1 MSNSIRFQVVLA
13 FFIAT
18 IIAPVFIPFLRRLK
32 FGQAIREEGPQSH
45 RKKSGTPTM
54 GGIIFITS
62 IIVTIIVSTLFTNH
76 LNLTVD
82 LMMLL
87 LTLIGFGSIGFIDDF
102 IIVVRKNNEGLK
114 PKQKLLAQSLL
125 AAIFFYMFLMNGY
138 STELSFFNIF
148 AIELYWVF
156 GLFILFW
163 MVGFSNAVNL
173 TDGLDGLCGG
183 VSVIVFSSF
192 GMIAVAQQQVDV
204 ALFCFTVVGALLG
217 FLVFNLNPAKVFM
230 GDTGSLALGAA
241 VAAVSILLKQ
251 ELLLAVVGLVYVIE
265 TLSVIIQVL
274 YYKRTKKRIFKMA
287 PIHHHFEES
296 GWSEWKVVI
305 VLWTVGLICG
315 ILGLLIAI

>member
-1 MSNSIRFQVVLA
+1 MSKSILFVLIVS

-18 IIAPVFIPFLRRLK
+18 IIGPVFIPFLHRLK

-62 IIVTIIVSTLFTNH
+62 IVATILVTVFFTNY
-76 LNLTVD
+76 TVMSRD

-87 LTLIGFGSIGFIDDF
+87 LTLLGFGAIGFIDDF
-102 IIVVRKNNEGLK
+102 IIVVKKNNEGLR
-114 PKQKLLAQSLL
+114 PKQKLLAQLVL
-125 AAIFFYMFLMNGY
+125 AAVFFYLY
-138 STELSFFNIF
+138 LQSDYPTTISFFNLF
-148 AIELYWVF
+148 ELNLYWIYGV
-156 GLFILFW
+156 FILFW

-183 VSVIVFSSF
+183 VSVISFGTF
-192 GMIAVAQQQVDV
+192 GMIALAQQQMGI
-204 ALFCFTVVGALLG
+204 AIFCFAVVGALLG

-241 VAAVSILLKQ
+241 IAAVSILLKQ
-251 ELLLAVVGLVYVIE
+251 ELILVIVGLVYVIE
-265 TLSVIIQVL
+265 TLSVIIQVS

-287 PIHHHFEES
+287 PIHHHFELC
-296 GWSEWKVVI
+296 GWSEWKVVTF
-305 VLWTVGLICG
+305 LWLIGLVCG
-315 ILGLLIAI
+315 VIGLVIAI

>member
-1 MSNSIRFQVVLA
+1 MLKSTLFVLIFS

-18 IIAPVFIPFLRRLK
+18 IIGPFFIPFLHRLK

-62 IIVTIIVSTLFTNH
+62 IVVVLLATVFFTNYVTMGH
-76 LNLTVD
+76 E

-87 LTLIGFGSIGFIDDF
+87 LTLVGFGAIGFVDDF

-114 PKQKLLAQSLL
+114 PKQKLLAQLVL
-125 AAIFFYMFLMNGY
+125 AAVFFYMFLKNGY
-138 STELSFFNIF
+138 STELSFFNLF
-148 AIELYWVF
+148 SPDLYWIY

-183 VSVIVFSSF
+183 VSVITFGTF
-192 GMIAVAQQQVDV
+192 GMIALAQQQIEI
-204 ALFCFTVVGALLG
+204 ALFCFAVVGGLFG

-241 VAAVSILLKQ
+241 IAAVSILLKQ
-251 ELLLAVVGLVYVIE
+251 ELLLVVIGLVYVIE
-265 TLSVIIQVL
+265 TLSVIIQVA
-274 YYKRTKKRIFKMA
+274 YYKRTHKRIFKMA
-287 PIHHHFEES
+287 PIHHHFELC
-296 GWSEWKVVI
+296 GWSEWKVVSFLWAIALVCGVIGVLI
-305 VLWTVGLICG
+305 VI
-315 ILGLLIAI
+315 

>member
-1 MSNSIRFQVVLA
+1 MSKSILFVLIVS

-18 IIAPVFIPFLRRLK
+18 IIGPVFIPFLHRLK

-62 IIVTIIVSTLFTNH
+62 IVITLLATVMFTNY
-76 LNLTVD
+76 TVMSRE

-87 LTLIGFGSIGFIDDF
+87 LTLVGFGAIGFVDDF
-102 IIVVRKNNEGLK
+102 IIVVKKNNEGLK
-114 PKQKLLAQSLL
+114 PKQKLLAQLVL
-125 AAIFFYMFLMNGY
+125 AAVFFYLYLQGDY
-138 STELSFFNIF
+138 PTTISFFNLF
-148 AIELYWVF
+148 ELNLYWIY

-183 VSVIVFSSF
+183 VSVISF
-192 GMIAVAQQQVDV
+192 GTFAMIALAQQQMGI
-204 ALFCFTVVGALLG
+204 ALFCFAVVGALLG

-241 VAAVSILLKQ
+241 IAAVSILLKQ
-251 ELLLAVVGLVYVIE
+251 ELLLVIIGLVYVIE
-265 TLSVIIQVL
+265 TLSVIIQVS

-287 PIHHHFEES
+287 PIHHHFELC
-296 GWSEWKVVI
+296 GWSEWKVVTF
-305 VLWTVGLICG
+305 LWIIGLVCG
-315 ILGLLIAI
+315 VVGLLIAI

>member
-1 MSNSIRFQVVLA
+1 M
-13 FFIAT
+13 AT
-18 IIAPVFIPFLRRLK
+18 IIGPFFIPFLHRLK

-62 IIVTIIVSTLFTNH
+62 IVVILLVAVLFTKYTGMTNE
-76 LNLTVD
+76 

-87 LTLIGFGSIGFIDDF
+87 LTLVGFGLIGFIDDF

-114 PKQKLLAQSLL
+114 PKQKLLAQLVL
-125 AAIFFYMFLMNGY
+125 AAVFFYLFLKSGY
-138 STELSFFNIF
+138 STELSFFNLF
-148 AIELYWVF
+148 SVNLHWLY

-183 VSVIVFSSF
+183 VSVITF
-192 GMIAVAQQQVDV
+192 
-204 ALFCFTVVGALLG
+204 
-217 FLVFNLNPAKVFM
+217 

-241 VAAVSILLKQ
+241 IAAVSILLKQ
-251 ELLLAVVGLVYVIE
+251 ELLLVIIGLVYVIE
-265 TLSVIIQVL
+265 TLSVIIQVA
-274 YYKRTKKRIFKMA
+274 YYKRTKKRLFKMA
-287 PIHHHFEES
+287 PIHHHFELC

-305 VLWTVGLICG
+305 FLWSVTLVCAAIGLV
-315 ILGLLIAI
+315 IAI

>member
-1 MSNSIRFQVVLA
+1 MSKSILFVLIVS

-18 IIAPVFIPFLRRLK
+18 IIGPVFIPFLHRLK

-62 IIVTIIVSTLFTNH
+62 IVVTLLVAVMFTNY
-76 LNLTVD
+76 TVMSRE

-87 LTLIGFGSIGFIDDF
+87 LTLVGFGAIGFVDDF
-102 IIVVRKNNEGLK
+102 IIVVKKNNEGLK
-114 PKQKLLAQSLL
+114 PKQKLFAQLVL
-125 AAIFFYMFLMNGY
+125 AAVFFYLYLQGDY
-138 STELSFFNIF
+138 PTTISFFNLF
-148 AIELYWVF
+148 ELNLYWIY

-183 VSVIVFSSF
+183 VSVISF
-192 GMIAVAQQQVDV
+192 GTFAMIALAQQQLGI
-204 ALFCFTVVGALLG
+204 ALFCFAVVGALLG

-241 VAAVSILLKQ
+241 IAAVSILLKQ
-251 ELLLAVVGLVYVIE
+251 ELLLIIIGLVYVIE
-265 TLSVIIQVL
+265 TLSVIIQVS
-274 YYKRTKKRIFKMA
+274 YYKRTHKRIFKMA
-287 PIHHHFEES
+287 PIHHHFELC
-296 GWSEWKVVI
+296 GWSEWKVVTF
-305 VLWTVGLICG
+305 LWMIGLACG
-315 ILGLLIAI
+315 VIGLLIAI

>member
-1 MSNSIRFQVVLA
+1 MSKSILFVLIVS

-18 IIAPVFIPFLRRLK
+18 IIGPVFIPFLHRLK

-62 IIVTIIVSTLFTNH
+62 IVVTLLVAVMFTNY
-76 LNLTVD
+76 TVMSRE

-87 LTLIGFGSIGFIDDF
+87 LTLVGFGAIGFVDDF
-102 IIVVRKNNEGLK
+102 IIVVKKNNEGLK
-114 PKQKLLAQSLL
+114 PKQKLFAQLVL
-125 AAIFFYMFLMNGY
+125 AAVFFYLYLQGDY
-138 STELSFFNIF
+138 PTTISFFNLF
-148 AIELYWVF
+148 ELNLYWIY

-183 VSVIVFSSF
+183 VSVISF
-192 GMIAVAQQQVDV
+192 GTFAMIALAQQQLGI
-204 ALFCFTVVGALLG
+204 ALFCFAVVGALLG

-241 VAAVSILLKQ
+241 IAAVSILLKQ
-251 ELLLAVVGLVYVIE
+251 ELLLIIIGLVYVIE
-265 TLSVIIQVL
+265 TLSVIIQVS
-274 YYKRTKKRIFKMA
+274 YYKRTHKRIFKMA
-287 PIHHHFEES
+287 PIHHHFELC
-296 GWSEWKVVI
+296 GWSEWKVVTF
-305 VLWTVGLICG
+305 LWMIGLACG
-315 ILGLLIAI
+315 VIGLLITI

>member
-1 MSNSIRFQVVLA
+1 MLKSTLFVLIFS

-18 IIAPVFIPFLRRLK
+18 IIGPFFIPFLHRLK

-62 IIVTIIVSTLFTNH
+62 IVVILLVTVFFTKYATMSNE
-76 LNLTVD
+76 

-87 LTLIGFGSIGFIDDF
+87 LTLVGFGAIGFVDDF

-114 PKQKLLAQSLL
+114 PKQKLLAQLVL
-125 AAIFFYMFLMNGY
+125 AAVFFYLFLKSGY
-138 STELSFFNIF
+138 STELSFFNLFNIN
-148 AIELYWVF
+148 LYWVY

-183 VSVIVFSSF
+183 VSVITFGTF
-192 GMIAVAQQQVDV
+192 GMIAIAQQQVGI
-204 ALFCFTVVGALLG
+204 ALFCFAVVGALFG

-241 VAAVSILLKQ
+241 IAAVSILLKQ
-251 ELLLAVVGLVYVIE
+251 ELLLVIVGLVYVIE
-265 TLSVIIQVL
+265 TLSVIIQVA
-274 YYKRTKKRIFKMA
+274 YYKRTQKRIFKMA
-287 PIHHHFEES
+287 PIHHHFES
-296 GWSEWKVVI
+296 CGWSETRIVAVFSVI
-305 VLWTVGLICG
+305 TAVMC
-315 ILGLLIAI
+315 LIALLAM

>member
-1 MSNSIRFQVVLA
+1 MSKSILFVLIVS

-18 IIAPVFIPFLRRLK
+18 IIGPVFIPFLHRLK

-62 IIVTIIVSTLFTNH
+62 IVITLLATVMFTNY
-76 LNLTVD
+76 TVMSREV
-82 LMMLL
+82 MMLL
-87 LTLIGFGSIGFIDDF
+87 LTLVGFGAIGFVDDF
-102 IIVVRKNNEGLK
+102 IIVVKKNNEGLK
-114 PKQKLLAQSLL
+114 PKQKLLAQLVL
-125 AAIFFYMFLMNGY
+125 AAVFFYLYLQGDY
-138 STELSFFNIF
+138 PTTISFFNLF
-148 AIELYWVF
+148 ELNLYWIY

-183 VSVIVFSSF
+183 VSVISF
-192 GMIAVAQQQVDV
+192 GTFAMIALAQQQMGI
-204 ALFCFTVVGALLG
+204 ALFCFAVVGALLG

-241 VAAVSILLKQ
+241 IAAVSILLKQ
-251 ELLLAVVGLVYVIE
+251 ELLLVIIGLVYVIE
-265 TLSVIIQVL
+265 TLSVIIQVS

-287 PIHHHFEES
+287 PIHHHFELC
-296 GWSEWKVVI
+296 GWSEWKVVTF
-305 VLWTVGLICG
+305 LWIIGLVCG
-315 ILGLLIAI
+315 VIGLLIAI

>member
-1 MSNSIRFQVVLA
+1 MSNSIIFQLIVA
-13 FFIAT
+13 FFLAT

-62 IIVTIIVSTLFTNH
+62 IIVTIICSIVFTNH
-76 LNLTVD
+76 LTLTDD
-82 LMMLL
+82 LIMLL
-87 LTLIGFGSIGFIDDF
+87 MTLIGFGLIGFIDDF

-114 PKQKLLAQSLL
+114 PKQKVLAQLAL
-125 AAIFFYMFLMNGY
+125 AAIFFSMFLVNGH
-138 STELSFFNIF
+138 STELSMFNF
-148 AIELYWVF
+148 SVELYWGF

-163 MVGFSNAVNL
+163 MIGFSNAVNL

-183 VSVIVFSSF
+183 VSVIVFSTF
-192 GMIAVAQQQVDV
+192 GMIALAQHQPDI

-241 VAAVSILLKQ
+241 IAAVSILLKQ
-251 ELLLAVVGLVYVIE
+251 ELILLVIGLVYVIE
-265 TLSVIIQVL
+265 ALSVIIQVL

-287 PIHHHFEES
+287 PIHHHFEEC

-305 VLWTVGLICG
+305 VLWTVSLICG
-315 ILGLLIAI
+315 IVGLLMVI

>member
-1 MSNSIRFQVVLA
+1 MLKSILFVLIFS
-13 FFIAT
+13 FFMAT
-18 IIAPVFIPFLRRLK
+18 IIGQFFIPFLHRLK

-62 IIVTIIVSTLFTNH
+62 IVVILLVAVLFTKYTGMTNE
-76 LNLTVD
+76 

-87 LTLIGFGSIGFIDDF
+87 LTLVGFGLIGFIDDF

-114 PKQKLLAQSLL
+114 PKQKLLAQLVL
-125 AAIFFYMFLMNGY
+125 AAVFFYLFLKSGY
-138 STELSFFNIF
+138 STELSFFNLF
-148 AIELYWVF
+148 SVNLHWLY

-183 VSVIVFSSF
+183 VSVITFGAF
-192 GMIAVAQQQVDV
+192 GMIAVAMQQPSI
-204 ALFCFTVVGALLG
+204 ALFCFAVVGALFG

-241 VAAVSILLKQ
+241 IAAVSILLKQ
-251 ELLLAVVGLVYVIE
+251 ELLLVIIGLVYVIE
-265 TLSVIIQVL
+265 TLSVIIQVA
-274 YYKRTKKRIFKMA
+274 YYKRTKKRLFKMA
-287 PIHHHFEES
+287 PIHHHFELC

-305 VLWTVGLICG
+305 FLWSVTLVCAAIGLV
-315 ILGLLIAI
+315 IAI

>member
-1 MSNSIRFQVVLA
+1 MSKSILFVLIVS

-18 IIAPVFIPFLRRLK
+18 IIGPVFIPFLHRLK

-62 IIVTIIVSTLFTNH
+62 IVVTLLVTIIFTNY
-76 LNLTVD
+76 TVMSRE

-87 LTLIGFGSIGFIDDF
+87 LTLVGFGAIGFVDDF
-102 IIVVRKNNEGLK
+102 IIVVKKNNEGLK
-114 PKQKLLAQSLL
+114 PKQKLFAQLVL
-125 AAIFFYMFLMNGY
+125 AAVFFYLYLQGDY
-138 STELSFFNIF
+138 PTTISFFNLF
-148 AIELYWVF
+148 ELNLYWIY

-183 VSVIVFSSF
+183 VSVISF
-192 GMIAVAQQQVDV
+192 GTFAMIALAQQQIGI
-204 ALFCFTVVGALLG
+204 ALFCFAVVGALLG

-241 VAAVSILLKQ
+241 IAAVSILLKQ
-251 ELLLAVVGLVYVIE
+251 ELLLIIIGLVYVIE
-265 TLSVIIQVL
+265 TLSVIIQVS
-274 YYKRTKKRIFKMA
+274 YYKRTHKRIFKMA
-287 PIHHHFEES
+287 PIHHHFELC
-296 GWSEWKVVI
+296 GWSEWKVVTF
-305 VLWTVGLICG
+305 LWMIGLACG
-315 ILGLLIAI
+315 VIGLLIAI